1 MTYHK
6 QVENQLVTNMK
17 PIKIGRG
24 ILDQIS
30 KPIEYREL
38 TTEDFRAAVSD
49 YSEALST
56 ATRNSHF
63 IVYCGVKMLT
73 VMDLMIERELLLKN
87 HNKNSREVRKIDLE
101 IRRISNDAYAYQG
114 WDYLSKPYYDL
125 NIKPTYLDYNIFNEV
140 DEDEDDYYI

>member
-1 MTYHK
+1 
-6 QVENQLVTNMK
+6 MK
-17 PIKIGRG
+17 PIKIGNG

-30 KPIEYREL
+30 KPIEYKKL
-38 TTEDFRAAVSD
+38 TTEDVKD
-49 YSEALST
+49 VMTTYLEALPT
-56 ATRNSHF
+56 INRNSHF

-73 VMDLMIERELLLKN
+73 VMDLMIERELLLKS
-87 HNKNSREVRKIDLE
+87 HNKNSKKVRKIDLE
-101 IRRISNDAYAYQG
+101 IRRISNDAYTHQG

>member
-1 MTYHK
+1 MK
-6 QVENQLVTNMK
+6 Q
-17 PIKIGRG
+17 IKVGRG

-38 TTEDFRAAVSD
+38 TTEDVKD
-49 YSEALST
+49 IMTTYTEALSSVN
-56 ATRNSHF
+56 RDSSF
-63 IVYCGVKMLT
+63 IIYCGVKMLT
-73 VMDLMIERELLLKN
+73 VMDLMIEKELLLKS
-87 HNKNSREVRKIDLE
+87 HNKNSKEVRKIDLE
-101 IRRISNDAYAYQG
+101 IRRISNDAYTHQG

>member
-1 MTYHK
+1 MTYRK

-17 PIKIGRG
+17 QIKVGRG

-38 TTEDFRAAVSD
+38 TTEDVKD
-49 YSEALST
+49 IMTTYTEALS
-56 ATRNSHF
+56 ATNRNSHF
-63 IVYCGVKMLT
+63 IVYCGVKMHT

-87 HNKNSREVRKIDLE
+87 HNKNSKEVRKIDLE
-101 IRRISNDAYAYQG
+101 IRRVSNDAYVHQG

-125 NIKPTYLDYNIFNEV
+125 NRKSTDLNYNIFNEV
-140 DEDEDDYYI
+140 DEDDYYI